1 MKRWR
6 ASTVLSIDLALTPGT
21 HLGVYE
27 VTAAIGE
34 GGMGQVFRACDT
46 VTDTLAA
53 VLTRDIEWHRL
64 PPATPPT
71 LRRVLSR
78 CLERDPKS
86 RLRDIGDVK
95 ADLDPASTADP
106 GQPKP
111 QAGWNG
117 RWRLVPWALTAGA
130 LVMTGWMA

>member
-1 MKRWR
+1 
-6 ASTVLSIDLALTPGT
+6 LALTPGT
-21 HLGVYE
+21 RLGVYE

-34 GGMGQVFRACDT
+34 GGMGQVFRARDT

-53 VLTRDIEWHRL
+53 VLTRDRDIEWHRL

-86 RLRDIGDVK
+86 RLSRHRRREG
-95 ADLDPASTADP
+95 
-106 GQPKP
+106 
-111 QAGWNG
+111 
-117 RWRLVPWALTAGA
+117 
-130 LVMTGWMA
+130 

>member
-1 MKRWR
+1 
-6 ASTVLSIDLALTPGT
+6 
-21 HLGVYE
+21 
-27 VTAAIGE
+27 
-34 GGMGQVFRACDT
+34 MGQVFRARDT

-86 RLRDIGDVK
+86 RLRDIGDMK

-111 QAGWNG
+111 QAGCSQFLPPD
-117 RWRLVPWALTAGA
+117 RLCQGSGESRPTSL
-130 LVMTGWMA
+130 